1 MHLHDGRVQFDGLNL
16 DAHDLLALQL
26 RKYPIQD
33 AILEPAVHAGI
44 DGVPVSETLGQPT
57 PLAPLLGHV
66 QNRVQY
72 RKVRHAHVATL
83 TRQTGLNATVL
94 RFRDLH
100 KQRIS
105 RKPQIVLTRPNMNLP
120 SVYHRFVLLFVV
132 SLFFWWRTLVATFS
146 LALQNRAY
154 THILLIIP
162 ISIALIFSEWRSRKA
177 QPEPDFRTGL
187 ALLVLAILIGFI
199 GGRWRGPTSLPAG
212 VQLSLDMLAVVTW
225 WIGSFVCCFGTR
237 IFRMSVFPLCFLL
250 WLVPLP
256 EFALNHI
263 VNFLQQGSAYAAHL
277 FFAIAGVPVTQDG
290 VRLTIP
296 GLTLE
301 VAEECSSIRSSL
313 MLLVTTMVLAHL
325 LLRSAWG
332 KGVVILA
339 AIPLSIAKNGVR
351 IFTLSM
357 LTVYVD
363 PGFMH
368 GGLHHQGG
376 IVFFLVFLAGLFVL
390 IWLVRRAE
398 RKLMVQPAVEK
409 LRTPIAVAKATPDNC
424 L

>member
-1 MHLHDGRVQFDGLNL
+1 
-16 DAHDLLALQL
+16 
-26 RKYPIQD
+26 
-33 AILEPAVHAGI
+33 
-44 DGVPVSETLGQPT
+44 
-57 PLAPLLGHV
+57 
-66 QNRVQY
+66 
-72 RKVRHAHVATL
+72 
-83 TRQTGLNATVL
+83 
-94 RFRDLH
+94 
-100 KQRIS
+100 
-105 RKPQIVLTRPNMNLP
+105 
-120 SVYHRFVLLFVV
+120 
-132 SLFFWWRTLVATFS
+132 
-146 LALQNRAY
+146 
-154 THILLIIP
+154 
-162 ISIALIFSEWRSRKA
+162 
-177 QPEPDFRTGL
+177 
-187 ALLVLAILIGFI
+187 
-199 GGRWRGPTSLPAG
+199 
-212 VQLSLDMLAVVTW
+212 
-225 WIGSFVCCFGTR
+225 
-237 IFRMSVFPLCFLL
+237 
-250 WLVPLP
+250 
-256 EFALNHI
+256 
-263 VNFLQQGSAYAAHL
+263 
-277 FFAIAGVPVTQDG
+277 VTQDG